1 MELKFS
7 ENLPLSNDICE
18 IHHVKHRKLMT
29 LLSASTV
36 VELDSDH
43 YLSSIE
49 EIYKVAFNN
58 YQSLKS
64 LL

>member
-1 MELKFS
+1 M
-7 ENLPLSNDICE
+7 
-18 IHHVKHRKLMT
+18 KHRELVS